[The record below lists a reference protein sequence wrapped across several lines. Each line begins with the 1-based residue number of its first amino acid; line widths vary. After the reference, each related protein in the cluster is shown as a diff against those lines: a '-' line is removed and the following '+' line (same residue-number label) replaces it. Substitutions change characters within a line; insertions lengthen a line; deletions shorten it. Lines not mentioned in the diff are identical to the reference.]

1 MSLLGNEPLGLM
13 QQGIQQGNSLWLHAR
28 CYVSDSM
35 AQEDIAG
42 KQKYVFTHCHGKK
55 HETLNQYL
63 IDYHII

>member
-35 AQEDIAG
+35 AQEDIVERLENKNMFLHTAME
-42 KQKYVFTHCHGKK
+42 KTMRP
-55 HETLNQYL
+55 
-63 IDYHII
+63 